1 LLNALQEKEIMP
13 TLVDVYQIK
22 SVAEPISVSVTGT
35 QREIITRYLDTNG
48 SGAGTKDASGDYS
61 GAAEIFYIQPPAGQ
75 IYRIARMIPHIVA
88 GGKMAS
94 DKYGVAI
101 VLTNGI
107 TIRTQNDN
115 GPLLNLTDDLP
126 IHTNTDWARLC
137 YDLSISNFGSGNE
150 YLHARWTFAKSGQM
164 IRLVGDNNERLEVV
178 LNDDFGALVEQFF
191 MVQGYIE

>member
-1 LLNALQEKEIMP
+1 MP
-13 TLVDVYQIK
+13 TLVDAYTLKEIQT
-22 SVAEPISVSVTGT
+22 PISVSSTGT

-48 SGAGTKDASGDYS
+48 SGAGTKDASGNYAS
-61 GAAEIFYIQPPAGQ
+61 AEEIFFIQPPKGQ
-75 IYRIARMIPHIVA
+75 VYRIARMIPHIVA

-107 TIRTQNDN
+107 TIRTRDDSSV
-115 GPLLNLTDDLP
+115 LLNLTDDLP

-137 YDLSISNFGSGNE
+137 YDLSISNFGTGNE
-150 YLHARWTFAKSGQM
+150 YLHARWTFQKSGQY